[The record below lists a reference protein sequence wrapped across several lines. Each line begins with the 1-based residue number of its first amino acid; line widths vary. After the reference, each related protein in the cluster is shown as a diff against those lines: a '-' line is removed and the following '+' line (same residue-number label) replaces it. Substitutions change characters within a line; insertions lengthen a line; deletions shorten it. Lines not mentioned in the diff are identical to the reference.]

1 MVKLNFKLTERGE
14 VEIPL
19 SGPQPLQ
26 TVLDRYNAEK
36 GIDPGGYIAV
46 CRGRVVSGDQLID
59 DGDEIDIFPAI
70 SGG

>member
-19 SGPQPLQ
+19 SEPQCLQ

-36 GIDPGGYIAV
+36 GIDAGGYIAV
-46 CRGRVVSGDQLID
+46 CRGKVVPGDQLVH

>member
-14 VEIPL
+14 IEIPL
-19 SGPQPLQ
+19 SEPQTLQ
-26 TVLDRYNAEK
+26 TLLDRYGADK
-36 GIDPGGYIAV
+36 GIDPGGCIAV
-46 CRGRVVSGDQLID
+46 CRGKVVRSGQLVE